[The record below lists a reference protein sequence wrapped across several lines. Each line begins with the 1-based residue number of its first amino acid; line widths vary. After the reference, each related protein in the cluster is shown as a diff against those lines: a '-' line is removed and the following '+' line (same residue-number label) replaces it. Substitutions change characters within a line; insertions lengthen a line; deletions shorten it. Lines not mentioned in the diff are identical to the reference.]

1 MDFLDDAISKA
12 REVLDV
18 ACKKTNE
25 VVTEQKQKFDIA
37 SIEAKRAK
45 EYKKLGELYFEEAK
59 DCDIENAEIKALI
72 ESIKEKNEKIKALKD
87 EISAS
92 KDKTVCTKCGAII
105 DMDSAFCAQCGE
117 KL

>member
-1 MDFLDDAISKA
+1 MDFFDDAIVKA
-12 REVLDV
+12 KDMLDV

-45 EYKKLGELYFEEAK
+45 DYKKLGELYFNEAK
-59 DCDIENAEIKALI
+59 DCDIENAEIKALV
-72 ESIKEKNEKIKALKD
+72 EAIKEKNEKIKALKE
-87 EISAS
+87 EISAA

-105 DMDSAFCAQCGE
+105 DKNSSFCAQCGE